1 MCIRDS
7 AYPDAMVAVGIQ
19 ESLQDEDMLAEI
31 ELVSE
36 LVLAAA
42 ASPTR
47 RLTLEEVD
55 RALGL

>member
-1 MCIRDS
+1 
-7 AYPDAMVAVGIQ
+7 MVAVGIQ